1 MTETRGDRLIA
12 VVEDDD
18 SARNAL
24 GRLLEAGGFETAL
37 FDSAES
43 FIASRSAPH
52 DCLCLVLDIH
62 LTGMSGIELQ
72 RRLRAEGSRLP
83 IVMVTGSRA
92 DVIREHAER
101 AGCSAFLLKPFSA
114 ERIFGVLASL
124 ASRLPT

>member
-1 MTETRGDRLIA
+1 MADHRCDRLVA

-18 SARNAL
+18 RARNAL
-24 GRLLEAGGFETAL
+24 GRLLEVGGFETVL

-43 FIASRSAPH
+43 FIASRPPL

-72 RRLRAEGSRLP
+72 RRLRAEGSQLP

-92 DVIREHAER
+92 DVVREYAER
-101 AGCSAFLLKPFSA
+101 AGCVAFLLKPFSGETILA
-114 ERIFGVLASL
+114 LLASL
-124 ASRLPT
+124 SSPLPT

>member
-1 MTETRGDRLIA
+1 MTETRGDRLVA

-43 FIASRSAPH
+43 FIASRAPH

-92 DVIREHAER
+92 AVVREYAER

-114 ERIFGVLASL
+114 ESIFGVLASL
-124 ASRLPT
+124 ASQLPT

>member
-1 MTETRGDRLIA
+1 MADGRCDRLVA

-18 SARNAL
+18 IARSAL
-24 GRLLEAGGFETAL
+24 GRLLEVGGFETAL

-43 FIASRSAPH
+43 FIASRPMH

-92 DVIREHAER
+92 ELVRESAER
-101 AGCSAFLLKPFSA
+101 AGCFAFLLKPFSG
-114 ERIFGVLASL
+114 ETIFALLTSL
-124 ASRLPT
+124 SGQLPT

>member
-1 MTETRGDRLIA
+1 MADGRCDRLVA

-18 SARNAL
+18 IARNAL
-24 GRLLEAGGFETAL
+24 GRLLEVGGFETAL

-43 FIASRSAPH
+43 FIASRPTH

-83 IVMVTGSRA
+83 IVMVTGNRA
-92 DVIREHAER
+92 EVVRESAER
-101 AGCSAFLLKPFSA
+101 TGCFAFLLKPFSG
-114 ERIFGVLASL
+114 ETILGLLASL
-124 ASRLPT
+124 SSQLPT

>member
-1 MTETRGDRLIA
+1 MADGRCDRLVA

-18 SARNAL
+18 IARSAL
-24 GRLLEAGGFETAL
+24 GRLLQVGGFETAL

-43 FIASRSAPH
+43 FIASRPTR

-92 DVIREHAER
+92 EVVRESAER
-101 AGCSAFLLKPFSA
+101 TGCLAFLLKPFSG
-114 ERIFGVLASL
+114 ETILGLLASL
-124 ASRLPT
+124 SSQLPT